1 MQVILGARPS
11 EDNLRAHLGPS
22 QYGGQGLTL
31 HDGLNGTEAKALL
44 KTMATFTPSTFRGS
58 HTLISKPVVVAGLG
72 EGLSLDAL
80 WNPFR

>member
-44 KTMATFTPSTFRGS
+44 KTMATFILS
-58 HTLISKPVVVAGLG
+58 HLPG
-72 EGLSLDAL
+72 EPYSDFKTSGCG
-80 WNPFR
+80 WT